1 MFYSTFNTLPNDQ
14 LKEPMFFGNPV
25 NVSRYDQQKIALFN
39 RLTEKLHSFFWRPQ
53 EVDVTKDRNDW
64 NKMSE
69 NEKHIFLS
77 NLKYQILLDSMTA
90 RSVSMMFL
98 QIVSLPEL
106 ETYIET
112 VAFSETIHSLSYT
125 HIIRNM
131 LPNPDEVFNDI
142 VVNPVIID
150 RAKSTAKYFDDLI
163 FYSQALNI
171 LGEGTHVIEGKKVLV
186 TKRIA
191 KEKLYLAMCTLN
203 ALESIQFYVSF
214 ACTFAFAERELC
226 EGSAKIMKLIAR
238 EEHVHQMGTQSIL
251 NMWSTNRDDPEM
263 YIISKELKEQ
273 GRQVFLDV
281 VDQQKLWADYLF
293 KDGSMIGLNGPII
306 KSYIEYISN
315 RRMVEIDLEPA
326 FDITSNPIPWIESWL
341 VSDNVQVAPQES
353 EISSYLV
360 GQVDS
365 AIEEKEFGDFEL

>member
-1 MFYSTFNTLPNDQ
+1 MLYTTFSELPNDQ
-14 LKEPMFFGNPV
+14 LNEPMFFGNPV

-39 RLTEKLHSFFWRPQ
+39 KLTEKLHSFFWRPQ
-53 EVDVTKDRNDW
+53 EVDVTVDRNDW
-64 NKMSE
+64 SKMSD

-112 VAFSETIHSLSYT
+112 VAFTETIHSLSYT

-131 LPNPDEVFNDI
+131 LPNPDEIFNDI
-142 VVNPVIID
+142 VVNPVIIE

-171 LGEGTHVIEGKKVLV
+171 LGEGTHIIDGKEVLV
-186 TKRIA
+186 TTRIA

-238 EEHVHQMGTQSIL
+238 EEHIHQMGTQSIL
-251 NMWSTNRDDPEM
+251 NMWNNNLDDPEM
-263 YIISKELKEQ
+263 HTIAKELKEQ

-281 VDQQKLWADYLF
+281 VEQQELWADYLF
-293 KDGSMIGLNGPII
+293 KDGSMIGLNAPII
-306 KSYIEYISN
+306 KSYIHYISN
-315 RRMVEIDLEPA
+315 KRMIEIDLKPA
-326 FDITSNPIPWIESWL
+326 FDITSNPIPWIDSWL
-341 VSDNVQVAPQES
+341 LSDNVQVAPQET

-360 GQVDS
+360 GQIDS
-365 AIEEKEFGDFEL
+365 AIDKEEFGKFEL